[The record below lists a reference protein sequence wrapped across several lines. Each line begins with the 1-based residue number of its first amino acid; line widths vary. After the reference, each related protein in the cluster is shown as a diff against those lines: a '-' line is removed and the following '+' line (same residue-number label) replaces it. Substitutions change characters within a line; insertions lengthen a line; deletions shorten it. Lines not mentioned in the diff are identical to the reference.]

1 VEQAKETELNG
12 KKIFWI
18 VFLVFVFFFVVTA
31 PDDAANIG
39 HSIGHGI
46 QHAFDSLSE
55 FVKKL

>member
-1 VEQAKETELNG
+1 MDG

-18 VFLVFVFFFVVTA
+18 VFAVFVFFFIVSA
-31 PDDAANIG
+31 PDDAADIG